1 MRQRAVSLSVGRA
14 WPCGVN
20 NFTSLRS
27 ITLREATLPVR
38 MVRML
43 RDCPLVEH
51 VELRDCRVRIAV
63 DHAEATPPKRH
74 SAFLEQ
80 FLEPLARYK
89 TVRVEFPHV
98 VLVDM
103 WAPPADDAPPAL
115 GTLDLDLDADEG
127 LGALLQWAGKRGT
140 LGFAAVTLT
149 YHHASAEPMLTHH
162 VRNRCTRYS
171 TRAFMMLRSCRC
183 W

>member
-1 MRQRAVSLSVGRA
+1 MA
-14 WPCGVN
+14 WPRSVYT
-20 NFTSLRS
+20 FASLRC

-63 DHAEATPPKRH
+63 DYAVATPPKRH
-74 SAFLEQ
+74 STFLEQ

-103 WAPPADDAPPAL
+103 WAPPADTGSPAWGVLVHDL
-115 GTLDLDLDADEG
+115 GADEN
-127 LGALLQWAGKRGT
+127 LGALLLWAGGK
-140 LGFAAVTLT
+140 LGFAQVT
-149 YHHASAEPMLTHH
+149 YHHSS
-162 VRNRCTRYS
+162 V
-171 TRAFMMLRSCRC
+171 
-183 W
+183 